1 MTSPVIRVV
10 HSRTKEGCYA
20 AYEALILG
28 MFESMK
34 HFPGFL
40 GSELLPPL
48 ASSDD
53 YQVIVKFSS
62 QKDLDQWDVSPQRE
76 MWHARFRPLL
86 AGEPEYHLL
95 TGLEAWFSL
104 PEIPAGKKPP
114 RNKMAFIT
122 WLGIWPTASFFLYFL
137 TPYIE
142 SLPYFLRTAIVTGLV
157 VITMTYLLMPR
168 LTKLFKEWLSS

>member
-10 HSRTKEGCYA
+10 HSQTKEGCQA

-62 QKDLDQWDVSPQRE
+62 QKDLDQWDVSTQRE

-137 TPYIE
+137 SPYIE
-142 SLPYFLRTAIVTGLV
+142 SLPYLLRSAIVTGLV

>member
-10 HSRTKEGCYA
+10 HSRTKEGCHA

-62 QKDLDQWDVSPQRE
+62 QKDLDQWDVSTQRE

-137 TPYIE
+137 SPYIE
-142 SLPYFLRTAIVTGLV
+142 SLPYLLRSAIVTGLV

>member
-1 MTSPVIRVV
+1 MSSPVIRVV
-10 HSRTKEGCYA
+10 HSRAKDGCHA

-48 ASSDD
+48 AKSDE

-62 QKDLDQWDVSPQRE
+62 QKYLDHWDVSSQRQ

-86 AGEPEYHLL
+86 AADPEYHLL

-114 RNKMAFIT
+114 RNKMALIT
-122 WLGIWPTASFFLYFL
+122 WLGIWPTASVFLYFL
-137 TPYIE
+137 APYME
-142 SLPYFLRTAIVTGLV
+142 PLPYLLRTAIVTGLV

-168 LTKLFKEWLSS
+168 LVQVFRAWLN

>member
-10 HSRTKEGCYA
+10 HSRTKEGCHA

-40 GSELLPPL
+40 GSELLPPM
-48 ASSDD
+48 ASSDE

-62 QKDLDQWDVSPQRE
+62 QKDLDQWDVSTQRE

-114 RNKMAFIT
+114 RNKMALIT

-137 TPYIE
+137 SPYLE
-142 SLPYFLRTAIVTGLV
+142 SLPYLLRSAIVTGLV

>member
-10 HSRTKEGCYA
+10 HSRAKDGCHA

-48 ASSDD
+48 AKSDE

-62 QKDLDQWDVSPQRE
+62 QKDLDDWDISSQRQ
-76 MWHARFRPLL
+76 MWHSRFRPLL
-86 AGEPEYHLL
+86 AADPEYHLL

-104 PEIPAGKKPP
+104 PEIPAGRKPP
-114 RNKMAFIT
+114 RNKMALIT
-122 WLGIWPTASFFLYFL
+122 WLGIWPTASIFLYFL
-137 TPYIE
+137 TPYME
-142 SLPYFLRTAIVTGLV
+142 SLPYLLRTAIVTGLV

-168 LTKLFKEWLSS
+168 LVQVFRAWLK

>member
-10 HSRTKEGCYA
+10 HSRAKDGCHA

-48 ASSDD
+48 AKSDE

-62 QKDLDQWDVSPQRE
+62 QKDLDHWDVSSQRQT
-76 MWHARFRPLL
+76 WHARFRPLL
-86 AGEPEYHLL
+86 AADPEYHLL

-104 PEIPAGKKPP
+104 PEIPAGRKPP
-114 RNKMAFIT
+114 RNKMALIT
-122 WLGIWPTASFFLYFL
+122 WLGIWPTASVFLYFL
-137 TPYIE
+137 TPYME
-142 SLPYFLRTAIVTGLV
+142 SLPYLLRTAIVTGLV
-157 VITMTYLLMPR
+157 VITRTYLLMPR
-168 LTKLFKEWLSS
+168 LVQVFRAWLN

>member
-10 HSRTKEGCYA
+10 HSRTKEGCHA

-40 GSELLPPL
+40 GSELLPPM
-48 ASSDD
+48 ASSDE

-62 QKDLDQWDVSPQRE
+62 QKDLDQWDVSTQRE

-137 TPYIE
+137 SPYIE
-142 SLPYFLRTAIVTGLV
+142 SLPYLLRSAIVTGLV

>member
-10 HSRTKEGCYA
+10 HSRTKEGCHT

-40 GSELLPPL
+40 GSELLPPM
-48 ASSDD
+48 ASSDE

-62 QKDLDQWDVSPQRE
+62 QKDLDQWDVSTQRE

-137 TPYIE
+137 SPYIE
-142 SLPYFLRTAIVTGLV
+142 SLPYLLRSAIVTGLV